1 MNILAFQGGVGDW
14 MKSCFTEEIIQ
25 DKLERSDRFIE
36 ESLELVQACGYSAD
50 RAHALVDYVFNRPV
64 GEPFQETGGVMV
76 TLAALCNPHGIDM
89 SAAAETELARV
100 WTKIEQIR
108 SKQATKPVGSALPIP
123 H

>member
-64 GEPFQETGGVMV
+64 GEPFQETGGVIPFVMSTRRV
-76 TLAALCNPHGIDM
+76 NEKPRKGKTRRSQVR
-89 SAAAETELARV
+89 SAAD
-100 WTKIEQIR
+100 
-108 SKQATKPVGSALPIP
+108 S
-123 H
+123 